1 MALCDILS
9 SGIFQIWICLAILAY
24 FIQSCLAKQ
33 TKTRRQNLQ
42 VKWNAVGKVEGHF
55 NPGLFNPKLQP
66 QTFQP
71 RTFQP

>member
-1 MALCDILS
+1 MLYSLVLALLFS
-9 SGIFQIWICLAILAY
+9 LAISVPLEPGQAGGPWTKEE
-24 FIQSCLAKQ
+24 IDIVRAKVIF
-33 TKTRRQNLQ
+33 KNSF
-42 VKWNAVGKVEGHF
+42 EGHF